1 MKPKAISYSQITTY
15 QQCALKY
22 HYKYRTNIKGK
33 RDEDISPALANGI
46 KVHKAIELWINGE
59 DKVYID
65 MRLNKEQKAMF
76 ENWITHC
83 LPSLTIGTANI
94 LTETKLTGN
103 WHGWP
108 LLGYLDMLWFEDE
121 GATAYICDVKT
132 GNNLFY
138 LPEKMW
144 YSLQPDIYAALVRLN
159 YPDVEDVY
167 WRTRNRRRC
176 SKTGSL
182 IVFLH

>member
-1 MKPKAISYSQITTY
+1 
-15 QQCALKY
+15 
-22 HYKYRTNIKGK
+22 
-33 RDEDISPALANGI
+33 
-46 KVHKAIELWINGE
+46 
-59 DKVYID
+59 
-65 MRLNKEQKAMF
+65 MF

-167 WRTRNRRRC
+167 WRQHNVAVEGANITQRRVHQTSDRDAVLETWLRRMDKDDALPTESWECGRC
-176 SKTGSL
+176 PFATICEGRLQFGENERFQFYIGEEDDEAECGES
-182 IVFLH
+182 